1 MINIQLSRKKVTI
14 LSKHL
19 EEISKNSIP
28 FSIIIMLKNR
38 RFGVN
43 STETTIV
50 SRFTTELE
58 E

>member
-28 FSIIIMLKNR
+28 FSIIIMLR
-38 RFGVN
+38 RKFGVN
-43 STETTIV
+43 SAETTIV

>member
-28 FSIIIMLKNR
+28 FSIIIMFGRK
-38 RFGVN
+38 FGVN
-43 STETTIV
+43 SAETTIV